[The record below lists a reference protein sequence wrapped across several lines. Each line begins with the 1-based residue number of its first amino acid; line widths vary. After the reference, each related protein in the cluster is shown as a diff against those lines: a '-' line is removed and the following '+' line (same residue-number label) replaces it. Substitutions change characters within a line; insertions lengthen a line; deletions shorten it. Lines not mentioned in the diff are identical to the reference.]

1 MKKTFTYEY
10 EEASPG
16 SLSYEISLEENERLV
31 TLVED
36 GKPILYM
43 NRPAML
49 TLAKLLIKLAEGP
62 YEEQFHLHLR
72 RDFGDGPDALT
83 VMLYPDDV
91 PVRAPYGS

>member
-10 EEASPG
+10 EEGRPG
-16 SLSYEISLEENERLV
+16 SLSYEISLEENERLE

-36 GKPILYM
+36 ETPTLYL

-62 YEEQFHLHLR
+62 YAEQFHVHLKK
-72 RDFGDGPDALT
+72 DFGEGPDALT

-91 PVRAPYGS
+91 PVKPL

>member
-10 EEASPG
+10 EEGDPG
-16 SLSYEISLEENERLV
+16 SLTYEISLGENERLE

-36 GKPILYM
+36 EKPILYM
-43 NRPAML
+43 NRPAMV

-62 YEEQFHLHLR
+62 YEEQFHIHLR
-72 RDFGDGPDALT
+72 KDFGEGPAALT

-91 PVRAPYGS
+91 PVEPMR